1 MSIVSHHNIYD
12 EYKGLRLWN
21 YLTCEKDADGGETW
35 RIRVEVKR
43 IDEVVIPAV
52 DGDRTYVD
60 RGLAQVAGREL
71 GARLVDESGIA

>member
-1 MSIVSHHNIYD
+1 MSQHDIYD
-12 EYKGLRLWN
+12 EYKGLRVWN
-21 YLTCEKDADGGETW
+21 YLNCEKDADGRETW

-52 DGDRTYVD
+52 DGDCTYVD

-71 GARLVDESGIA
+71 GARLVDESGTA